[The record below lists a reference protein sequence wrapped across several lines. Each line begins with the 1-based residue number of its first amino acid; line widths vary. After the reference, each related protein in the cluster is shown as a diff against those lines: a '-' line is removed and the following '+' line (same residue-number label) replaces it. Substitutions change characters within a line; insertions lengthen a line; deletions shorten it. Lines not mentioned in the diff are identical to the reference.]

1 MTMASSDTPLELSDE
16 RDLSLFEFLRAATE
30 NAPIAIADATLAR
43 MDLAFHVAKGR
54 AAQADIYGVSTGLGP
69 MIAFDVPFNVSRDLQ
84 YNLIRSHAAGMG
96 ETLSSEIIRGLMLA
110 RLQSLTR
117 NRSAVRGSV
126 AAHIAQLMNACVL
139 PCVPRKGGV
148 GASGDLVQLA
158 HLGMLVIGEGQCQLK
173 AQKLPAN
180 EAYRKVGLEPL
191 RLEFRDGLALLN
203 GTSAMVSIGAWAC
216 HYARRLFD
224 YAIAHSCMLVEVLD
238 ANQQAYAEPLNDAK
252 RHPAQIDVARRMR
265 EHLADGVRVAR
276 EAARSGLQ
284 LQAPYSVR
292 CAPQIIGPM
301 YEALAFAERA
311 VSDELNSASDN
322 PVFDPATGEALH
334 GGNFHG
340 ESIALALDVLKIAV
354 VKCSLLMER
363 QLNLLLNDAVNAK
376 LPPFLNL
383 GRLGVEL
390 GLQGVQFTAT
400 STAAENQ
407 SLAFPASVHSIPSNK
422 DNQDVVSMGANAA
435 WLTMQT
441 IDNSFDIAAILAV
454 ALSQGAEAAGAGER
468 LSSTSKMLLA
478 QRRAIVPIFRNDVS
492 LSQPLATMSGAL
504 KRNEWPY

>member
-1 MTMASSDTPLELSDE
+1 MTMALSDTPLELSDQM
-16 RDLSLFEFLRAATE
+16 DLSLSEFLRAATE
-30 NAPIAIADATLAR
+30 SAPIAIADATLAR
-43 MDLAFHVAKGR
+43 MDLAFDVARGR
-54 AAQADIYGVSTGLGP
+54 VSQADIYGVSTGLGP
-69 MIAFDVPFNVSRDLQ
+69 MVAFDVPSNVSRDLQ

-96 ETLSSEIIRGLMLA
+96 EMLSSEITRGLMLA

-126 AAHIAQLMNACVL
+126 AAHIAKLMNVGAL

-158 HLGMLVIGEGQCQLK
+158 HLGLLVIGEGQCQIK
-173 AQKLPAN
+173 EQKLPAN
-180 EAYRKVGLEPL
+180 EAYAKFGFAPL

-203 GTSAMVSIGAWAC
+203 GASAMVSMGAFAC

-224 YAIAHSCMLVEVLD
+224 CAIAHSCILVEILD
-238 ANQQAYAEPLNDAK
+238 ANQQAYAESLNDAK

-265 EHLADGVRVAR
+265 EHLADGAGLGRKAP
-276 EAARSGLQ
+276 RSGLR

-292 CAPQIIGPM
+292 CTPQIIGPM
-301 YEALAFAERA
+301 YEALAFAERTL
-311 VSDELNSASDN
+311 SDELNSASDN
-322 PVFDPATGEALH
+322 PVFDPTTGEALH

-340 ESIALALDVLKIAV
+340 EPIALALDVLKIAV

-363 QLNLLLNDAVNAK
+363 QLNLLLNDAINAE
-376 LPPFLNL
+376 LPPFLNF

-407 SLAFPASVHSIPSNK
+407 SLAFPASAHSIPSNK

-478 QRRAIVPIFRNDVS
+478 QRREIVPIFRKDVS
-492 LSQPLATMSGAL
+492 LSQPLAAMSRAL
-504 KRNEWPY
+504 KRSEWPP

>member
-1 MTMASSDTPLELSDE
+1 LSI
-16 RDLSLFEFLRAATE
+16 S
-30 NAPIAIADATLAR
+30 IADATLAR
-43 MDLAFHVAKGR
+43 MDLAFDVARGR

-69 MIAFDVPFNVSRDLQ
+69 MVAFDVPSAARRDLQ

-96 ETLSSEIIRGLMLA
+96 EFLSSELVRGLMLA

-126 AAHIAQLMNACVL
+126 VAHIAQLMNAGIM

-158 HLGMLVIGEGQCQLK
+158 HLGMLIIGEGQCQLNE
-173 AQKLPAN
+173 QKLPAN
-180 EAYRKVGLEPL
+180 EAYAKAGLEPL
-191 RLEFRDGLALLN
+191 RLEFRDALALLN
-203 GTSAMVSIGAWAC
+203 GTSAMVSMGALAC

-224 YAIAHSCMLVEVLD
+224 CAISHSCILVEILD
-238 ANQQAYAEPLNDAK
+238 ANQQAYAELLNDAK

-265 EHLADGVRVAR
+265 EHLADGVRR
-276 EAARSGLQ
+276 EVPRSGIQ

-301 YEALAFAERA
+301 YEALDFAERA
-311 VSDELNSASDN
+311 LADELNSASDN

-340 ESIALALDVLKIAV
+340 ESVALALDVLKIAA

-383 GRLGVEL
+383 GRLGIEL
-390 GLQGVQFTAT
+390 GLQGAQFTAT

-407 SLAFPASVHSIPSNK
+407 TLAFPASVHSIPSNK

-454 ALSQGAEAAGAGER
+454 ALSQAAEAAGAGER
-468 LSSTSKMLLA
+468 LSSTSGMLLA
-478 QRRAIVPIFRNDVS
+478 QRREIVPIFRSDVS
-492 LSQPLATMSGAL
+492 LSQPLATMSRAL
-504 KRNEWPY
+504 KRNDWTR